1 MKNLSLAIILPLFI
15 FTSVFAQQP
24 SGVIKGKVTSSDGQ
38 PAAFVNVHFKGEN
51 KGTITD
57 DKGKFQ
63 IRHVKEGRYI
73 LEASFIGFQT
83 QEMQVE
89 VTAGQTATIDFILAE
104 SSQQLNEVVVS
115 DSRSLN
121 EKTVDI
127 GKAGIKPMDL
137 PQSVLIID
145 RTLLENQQVG
155 RLSDVLTNT
164 SGIYLMGTTGGVQEE
179 IAGRGFSYGS
189 SNTFKNG
196 VRFNNGIMPEISSL
210 ERIEV
215 LKGSAAILF
224 GNVTAGGVLNLVT
237 KKPLFQTGGEISFRA
252 GSYDFYKPSID
263 IYGSVNNSNA
273 VAYRINTSYE
283 NARSF
288 RDNVSSER
296 IYFNPSFLIKASKKT
311 EILLEG
317 DFLKDNRTLDYGTTA
332 INYEIADMPRSQFI
346 GAKWS
351 YWKGEQNSAT
361 LTVTHKLSQVW
372 SLQLVGSYQGY
383 FNDQYSTT
391 RPNNSTGMQ
400 TQTWGRVRDDGTW
413 IRGIQ
418 RSGSDQDYSIVQ
430 LDAIAKF
437 KTGSVEHSL
446 LIGAD
451 MDHYNNKSTSYAYR
465 NPAAGD
471 KNVYD
476 SINVFNLELYPQ
488 RNDIPNIDINQVTK
502 NPINRVGV
510 YVQDHVAITEKIKV
524 LAGLRYSYLESTI
537 TPYTYKPNEPGST
550 KGNTS
555 SYYDQAFSPRLGV
568 VYQPLKEMSVFA
580 SYSNSFNLNTGLD
593 VDSAQLTP
601 SVVDQIELGIKNEIL
616 RGLLSVNVTAYQ
628 IVNDNLAQ
636 SVLPIPAGV
645 KNTNNPQELAGEV
658 TSKGVEVDIM
668 SKPIRGASFVA
679 GYSYND
685 TRYTKSSQ
693 FVEDS
698 RLRYNPSHTAN
709 ASVYYRFTNTAL
721 KNFNVGLTSFY
732 VGERVAGRS
741 TRTNVSNDTY
751 KLMPIPNYFLFDI
764 MTGYSLENI
773 SVRIRISNILNELSY
788 NVHDDNSVNPIAPRQ
803 FSATISYKLR

>member
-1 MKNLSLAIILPLFI
+1 MKNLSLTSILAIFI
-15 FTSVFAQQP
+15 FSYAFAQQP
-24 SGVIKGKVTSSDGQ
+24 SGSIKGTVTSSDGQ

-57 DKGKFQ
+57 EKGKFQ
-63 IRHVKEGRYI
+63 LKHVKEGSHT

-89 VTAGQTATIDFILAE
+89 VSAGQTAIVDFVLAE

-137 PQSVLIID
+137 PQSLIVID
-145 RTLLENQQVG
+145 KKLLENQQVG

-196 VRFNNGIMPEISSL
+196 VRFNNGIMPEVSSL
-210 ERIEV
+210 ERVEV

-237 KKPLFQTGGEISFRA
+237 KKPSFQNGGEISFRA

-263 IYGSVNNSNA
+263 IYGAVNNSNA

-283 NARSF
+283 NAGSF

-296 IYFNPSFLIKASKKT
+296 IYFNPSFLIKAGKKT
-311 EILLEG
+311 EILIEG
-317 DFLKDNRTLDYGTTA
+317 DFLKDNRTLDFGTGA
-332 INYEIADMPRSQFI
+332 VNYEIADVPRDRFL
-346 GAKWS
+346 GASWS
-351 YWKGEQNSAT
+351 YYHAKQTSAT
-361 LTVTHKLSQVW
+361 ATITHALSDSW
-372 SLQLVGSYQGY
+372 SISALGSYQGY
-383 FNDQYSTT
+383 DSDQFGTT
-391 RPNNSTGMQ
+391 RPNASGHFVQ
-400 TQTWGRVRDDGTW
+400 SDGRWT
-413 IRGIQ
+413 RGLQ
-418 RSGSDQDYSIVQ
+418 RSGTDQNYAIVQ
-430 LDAIAKF
+430 LNLTGKF
-437 KTGSVEHSL
+437 STGSVGHQV
-446 LIGAD
+446 LIGS
-451 MDHYNNKSTSYAYR
+451 DHDQYENTALAYSYVNPEITGNN
-465 NPAAGD
+465 

-476 SINVFNLELYPQ
+476 TINIYDLSLYQQ
-488 RNDIPNIDINQVTK
+488 RTDMPTLTSTATE
-502 NPINRVGV
+502 NPSLRVGV
-510 YVQDHVAITEKIKV
+510 YVQDLISVFEKVKV
-524 LAGLRYSYLESTI
+524 LAGIRYSYLETGSKEK
-537 TPYTYKPNEPGST
+537 TYDE
-550 KGNTS
+550 
-555 SYYDQAFSPRLGV
+555 AFSPRLGV
-568 VYQPLKEMSVFA
+568 VYQPLKEMSVFV
-580 SYSNSFNLNTGLD
+580 SYANSFNQNTGKD
-593 VDSAQLTP
+593 VNNEVLPP
-601 SVVDQIELGIKNEIL
+601 SIVDQFELGIKNDL
-616 RGLLSVNVTAYQ
+616 FKGLLSANVTAYQ
-628 IVNDNLAQ
+628 IVNSNLAQ
-636 SVLPIPAGV
+636 SVLPIPADAL
-645 KNTNNPQELAGEV
+645 NQTNPQELAGEV

-668 SKPIRGASFVA
+668 SKPIKGASFVA

-693 FVEDS
+693 FVEGS

-709 ASVYYRFTNTAL
+709 ASVYYKFANSML
-721 KNFNVGLTSFY
+721 KNFNVGFTTFY
-732 VGERVAGRS
+732 IGERVAGRS
-741 TRTNVSNDTY
+741 TRTNVPNDSY
-751 KLMPIPNYFLFDI
+751 KLMPIPNYFLFDV
-764 MTGYSLENI
+764 MAGYSLENI

-803 FSATISYKLR
+803 FSATVSYKLR